1 MEQRWDASLRQIG
14 EIGIRE
20 CKSILI
26 SAIYAVVTTPKIQLF
41 ENQQF
46 LKSMLNLSKR
56 LYVLERS
63 IERQDDGKS
72 QELEQFLK
80 LSLL

>member
-1 MEQRWDASLRQIG
+1 
-14 EIGIRE
+14 
-20 CKSILI
+20 
-26 SAIYAVVTTPKIQLF
+26 
-41 ENQQF
+41 
-46 LKSMLNLSKR
+46 MLNLAKR
-56 LYVLERS
+56 LFVLERS